1 MHSKSALISLLI
13 TTTCCMEH
21 LANLEP
27 KKTESSA
34 VHDLMNSPKHPEESS
49 QPLNLEFQE
58 KPQSSSPGKSGISTH
73 RDQEDFIGL
82 TTFEG
87 LAEDKF
93 PLNHMS
99 EEQFSM
105 LAKNWS
111 ENHAGWAL

>member
-34 VHDLMNSPKHPEESS
+34 VHEESS

-58 KPQSSSPGKSGISTH
+58 NPQSSSPGKSGISTH
-73 RDQEDFIGL
+73 RDQEDLIGL
-82 TTFEG
+82 TAFEG
-87 LAEDKF
+87 LEEDKF

-105 LAKNWS
+105 LANNWS
-111 ENHAGWAL
+111 ENHAFWAL